1 LPLITAKRGDSIVS
15 EQRHWTRRDFV
26 KTSAFAVPV
35 VTLPSICF
43 GVGKAGSTTVRKVN
57 GGGTLQL
64 TMFGDGLLRIRHVLS
79 EEDSQSLNER
89 VGLVIP
95 GKPRLR
101 GSKGPTIK
109 GDASGL
115 HWELNSPT
123 GISLAVFTLTPN
135 PQGGFVLSA
144 TSHTQDGWY
153 GLGFHRKKME
163 LHGLT
168 MRWERTH
175 RNSEATVPFF
185 FTTAGYGAFSN
196 TTWPQTFDFTNP
208 NQWLLRAEKGN
219 CDIFLIYGPSPKQI
233 LDGYT
238 NLCGRPEM
246 PPRWALDLLYICR
259 YYIAHSEVESIAN
272 TFRKRDIPCGM
283 LGLEPGWEDIPYSMQ
298 WKWSTKR
305 FPSPQQMISNLH
317 ALGFFF
323 ELWESGDAPRSGFVD
338 PAVRK
343 AWFQKRISQ
352 SLDLGV
358 DFFKQDDPYPRGI
371 ISERLDAPVEIKDA
385 SENEED
391 AEAAL
396 IANSLYSETV
406 IQQIEE
412 HTGHRAIVLFN
423 SYFASVGSHRW
434 QTGWAADF
442 FAGTGLINGSLSAHS
457 MVSLD
462 MIADSTAGIHLGYLT
477 PFTLIDSWAYYREPW
492 LYPPFIENCHR
503 VYAKLRARLGPHLYS
518 AAWEAHKSGL
528 PIMRPMLLEH
538 PEDSEA
544 RTNSSQHYLGNG
556 LLVGQ
561 DSCVYFPAGEWVDYW
576 TGQRFKSS
584 GEWHEC
590 SWREPACG
598 PLWVRAGSIIV
609 TRPVTAHAFAEDDS
623 VFVLEVFF
631 GEGSYLT
638 RLYEDDGI
646 SLAFRAGKYCLTELT
661 CKMAGRDA
669 EVSII
674 RTFDSITRD
683 IDRRAYLL
691 KVHTHMVPTH
701 IAWQGQE
708 LSEKASYASLVNTP
722 GQLGWCRDPFG
733 PYVWVKCDP
742 NWHFTGD
749 DRGARDPEQDTPAWT
764 GSSRGATGRLN
775 VIFGSELMNTKVK
788 PVEAPREADGIRLM
802 LNPPERIALDEVD
815 SWLSKET
822 NVYAWLEADGQPVSI
837 EGTEIV
843 LEVLSKGGE
852 VLRTSSK
859 RTSQGRVVF
868 PKEAYIPGDTIFRAH
883 TSEFSPVEATVRLA
897 PPF

>member
-1 LPLITAKRGDSIVS
+1 MSD
-15 EQRHWTRRDFV
+15 QRHWSRRDFV
-26 KTSAFAVPV
+26 KASAFAVPA

-43 GVGKAGSTTVRKVN
+43 GVGEAGTTLVRQVN

-64 TMFGDGLLRIRHVLS
+64 TTFGDGLLRIRHLLS
-79 EEDSQSLNER
+79 EENSQSLNER
-89 VGLVIP
+89 VGLVTP
-95 GKPRLR
+95 GKPRLG
-101 GSKGPTIK
+101 GSKGPTLK
-109 GDASGL
+109 GDANGL
-115 HWELNSPT
+115 RWELISPT
-123 GISLAVFTLTPN
+123 GTSLAVFTLTPN
-135 PQGGFVLSA
+135 FLGGFVLSA

-175 RNSEATVPFF
+175 RHSEATVPFF
-185 FTTAGYGAFSN
+185 FTTAGYGVFSN

-238 NLCGRPEM
+238 KLCGRPEM

-259 YYIAHSEVESIAN
+259 YYIAQSEVESIAH

-283 LGLEPGWEDIPYSMQ
+283 LGLEPGWEEIPYSMQ

-305 FPSPQQMISNLH
+305 FPSPQRMISNLH
-317 ALGFFF
+317 ALGFCF

-371 ISERLDAPVEIKDA
+371 ISERLDAPIEIKDA

-406 IQQIEE
+406 IRQIEE
-412 HTGHRAIVLFN
+412 HTGHRGIVLFN

-503 VYAKLRARLGPHLYS
+503 FYAKLRARLGPHLYS

-561 DSCVYFPAGEWVDYW
+561 DSRVYFPAGEWVDYW
-576 TGQRFKSS
+576 TGETFKSS
-584 GEWHEC
+584 GEWRDC
-590 SWREPACG
+590 RWREPAFG

-609 TRPVTAHAFAEDDS
+609 TCPVTAHAFAEDDS

-638 RLYEDDGI
+638 RLYEDDDI
-646 SLAFRAGKYCLTELT
+646 TSAFRAGDYYMTELT

-669 EVSII
+669 EVSIM

-691 KVHTHMVPTH
+691 KVHTHMVPTQ

-708 LSEKASYASLVNTP
+708 LSENASYASLVNTP

-742 NWHFTGD
+742 NWHFTSD
-749 DRGARDPEQDTPAWT
+749 DRGAGDPEQDTPAYWQPARRDWAPECDLWFRT
-764 GSSRGATGRLN
+764 YEHESEASRSASRGRWD
-775 VIFGSELMNTKVK
+775 S
-788 PVEAPREADGIRLM
+788 AD
-802 LNPPERIALDEVD
+802 A
-815 SWLSKET
+815 
-822 NVYAWLEADGQPVSI
+822 
-837 EGTEIV
+837 
-843 LEVLSKGGE
+843 
-852 VLRTSSK
+852 
-859 RTSQGRVVF
+859 
-868 PKEAYIPGDTIFRAH
+868 
-883 TSEFSPVEATVRLA
+883 
-897 PPF
+897 